1 MFIKDYVLRYSDL
14 DRNGEVKICSV
25 IDLLQDISIA
35 HCDAVGFSTEKMAGM
50 QVAWL
55 LDGWRIKVFEKLDPK
70 KKVTV
75 KTGIMKIKAT
85 QTERKYEVWQGDE
98 LKIKAGAIWFTVDT
112 SAMRIIRVPEGFL
125 NAYNVVD
132 EDEDCKFL
140 KFKSGDGA
148 DFVRKTKVERRDLD
162 TNNHMNNV
170 KSAEVLVNVMPE
182 GFNVADLLI
191 RYRKELAL
199 GEEIAIRTKDE
210 DGDFYGELVNSE
222 NQVCVMMKGMTK

>member
-35 HCDAVGFSTEKMAGM
+35 HCDAMGFPTEKMAEM
-50 QVAWL
+50 NVAWL

-70 KKVTV
+70 KKVAV

-85 QTERKYEVWQGDE
+85 QTERKYELWQGDV

-112 SAMRIIRVPEGFL
+112 SVMRIIRVPEVFL

-132 EDEDCKFL
+132 EDEGCKFL
-140 KFKSGDGA
+140 KFKSDDDA
-148 DFVRKTKVERRDLD
+148 VFVRKTKVERRDLD

-170 KSAEVLVNVMPE
+170 KSAEVLVNAMPE
-182 GFNVADLLI
+182 EFDIAELLI

-199 GEEIAIRTKDE
+199 GEEIIIRTKE
-210 DGDFYGELVNSE
+210 DGASFYGELLNSD
-222 NQVCVMMKGMTK
+222 NQVCVMMKGTGK

>member
-35 HCDAVGFSTEKMAGM
+35 HCDAMGFPTEKMAEM
-50 QVAWL
+50 NVAWL

-70 KKVTV
+70 KKVAV

-85 QTERKYEVWQGDE
+85 QTERKYELWQGDV

-112 SAMRIIRVPEGFL
+112 SAMRIIRVPEVFL

-132 EDEDCKFL
+132 EDPDCKFL
-140 KFKSGDGA
+140 KFKSDDDA
-148 DFVRKTKVERRDLD
+148 VFVRKTKVERRDLD

-170 KSAEVLVNVMPE
+170 KSAEVLVNAMPE
-182 GFNVADLLI
+182 EFDIAELLI
-191 RYRKELAL
+191 RYRKELVL
-199 GEEIAIRTKDE
+199 GEEIIIRTKE
-210 DGDFYGELVNSE
+210 DGASFYGELLNSD
-222 NQVCVMMKGMTK
+222 NQVCVMMKGTGK